1 MKIVTLILM
10 MSLTL
15 LANIGNILALKG
27 SADVKRTTGVITA
40 VMGMPLE
47 EGDEIITSKKS
58 RVQVMLKDETVV
70 TIGASSSF
78 SFEEFAFDG
87 SKNSKIAMRANRGFF
102 RSVTGKISK
111 IAPERFK
118 VRTAS
123 ATIGIRGT
131 DFSGNIS
138 GDGEVFR
145 CYKGAIFIEFDGSI
159 HDLDAGMMMKIL
171 QDKYHIKEFSMKEE
185 SEKKTST
192 KHGFIVE
199 SMDGSEI
206 PTEVIS
212 DITQVVE
219 DAQEEEEHHDSQN
232 DSHNDPFTV
241 SPGSENREV
250 LY

>member
-1 MKIVTLILM
+1 MKIVILMLM

-27 SADVKRTTGVITA
+27 SADVKRTTGVVSA
-40 VMGMPLE
+40 VMGMTLQ

-58 RVQVMLKDETVV
+58 RVQVMLKDETIV

-78 SFEEFAFDG
+78 SFEEFKFDG

-138 GDGEVFR
+138 GDREVFR
-145 CYKGAIFIEFDGSI
+145 CYKGAIFIEFDGGL
-159 HDLDAGMMMKIL
+159 HDIDAGMMMQIL
-171 QDKYHIKEFSMKEE
+171 QDKYQIREFSGNFGPS
-185 SEKKTST
+185 SEMDD
-192 KHGFIVE
+192 KHGFVVE
-199 SMDGSEI
+199 SIDGSEI

-212 DITQVVE
+212 DITQVVK
-219 DAQEEEEHHDSQN
+219 DAQEDSEHHDPE
-232 DSHNDPFTV
+232 NDPLSVT
-241 SPGSENREV
+241 PGSENREV